1 MQFVAVLEPKSRCKF
16 GCYGTG
22 LRGHIAAVKEGA
34 VSEEAVCP
42 CCKVTILSRDP
53 EEALKKL
60 ADLTGH
66 RISTIEKIVSPQE
79 FIEEVKERH
88 TR

>member
-1 MQFVAVLEPKSRCKF
+1 MQFVVVLEPKPRCKY

-22 LRGHIAAVKEGA
+22 IRNHIEPAKGA
-34 VSEEAVCP
+34 RSTETVCP
-42 CCKVTILSRDP
+42 CCKVTVLSKDP

-66 RISTIEKIVSPQE
+66 RISTIEKIVSPKE
-79 FIEEVKERH
+79 YIEEIKERH
-88 TR
+88 SR